1 MPDTIFREIIVRTIC
16 ELIIYGIGYWTGFLF
31 LSTITLG
38 RLQMARLMT
47 IHEKN
52 RSKRKWYKIDWNIWI
67 HQPMKG
73 RELKAECVLFVGLAI
88 WAIFGIVI
96 FLLYKTSV

>member
-1 MPDTIFREIIVRTIC
+1 MPNSIISEVFGRMIG
-16 ELIIYGIGYWTGFLF
+16 EVIIYGIGYWTGFLF
-31 LSTITLG
+31 LSAITFG
-38 RLQMARLMT
+38 RLPMAPLMT

-52 RSKRKWYKIDWNIWI
+52 RSKRKWYQSDWSIWI